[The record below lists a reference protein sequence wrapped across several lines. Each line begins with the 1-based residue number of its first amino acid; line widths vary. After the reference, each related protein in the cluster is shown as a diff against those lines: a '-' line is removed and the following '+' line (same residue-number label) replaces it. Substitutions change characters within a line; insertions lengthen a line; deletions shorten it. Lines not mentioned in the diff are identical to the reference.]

1 MKKYLLPVI
10 IAMCSCTSEHAEVQT
25 IEEDAKIVKVSFAE
39 MNDGD
44 LNSRIIYDLNNK
56 FWWKSGDVLGIFPM
70 NIETKEGKGSQ
81 LEFPINLVEGQK
93 AESAKFEGGGWAF
106 KGGYS
111 YAAYCP
117 YELMNTRGNKIEFS
131 YTEQQ
136 RKVDEDGFD
145 VTKNTLWIAPP
156 STVSNGAISFEF
168 FPAEAFLRI
177 ELYGLP
183 ADKSYKSLTLYA
195 ESEVIP
201 QKKEYDIFSMELE
214 GKTFSI
220 SDKVLS
226 VSNNLKID
234 LMNATLDND
243 NKILV
248 WMAMPAI
255 GDAYGSFKAVVK
267 DSEGNLYIG
276 KLLAKDST
284 PFVKSITR
292 NSRTTVRVNEFDLV
306 DGFQGGIEDWV
317 NDGQDYGGIAN

>member
-1 MKKYLLPVI
+1 
-10 IAMCSCTSEHAEVQT
+10 
-25 IEEDAKIVKVSFAE
+25 
-39 MNDGD
+39 
-44 LNSRIIYDLNNK
+44 
-56 FWWKSGDVLGIFPM
+56 
-70 NIETKEGKGSQ
+70 
-81 LEFPINLVEGQK
+81 
-93 AESAKFEGGGWAF
+93 
-106 KGGYS
+106 
-111 YAAYCP
+111 
-117 YELMNTRGNKIEFS
+117 
-131 YTEQQ
+131 
-136 RKVDEDGFD
+136 
-145 VTKNTLWIAPP
+145 
-156 STVSNGAISFEF
+156 
-168 FPAEAFLRI
+168 
-177 ELYGLP
+177 
-183 ADKSYKSLTLYA
+183 
-195 ESEVIP
+195 
-201 QKKEYDIFSMELE
+201 LE

-317 NDGQDYGGIAN
+317 NDAQDYGGIAN